1 MVNFY
6 YFSDLQVPLSLIFY
20 HKHVQRRAHRLVLN
34 HNTFIRKKVR
44 E

>member
-6 YFSDLQVPLSLIFY
+6 YFGDLQVLLSLIFY
-20 HKHVQRRAHRLVLN
+20 HNHVQRRVHRLVLN

-44 E
+44 Q